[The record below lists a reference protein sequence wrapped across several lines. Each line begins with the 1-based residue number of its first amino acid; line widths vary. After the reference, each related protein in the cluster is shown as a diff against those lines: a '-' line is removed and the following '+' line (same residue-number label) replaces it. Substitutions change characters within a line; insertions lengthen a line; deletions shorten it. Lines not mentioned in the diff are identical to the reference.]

1 MQHGTHGTH
10 TTRHVSYLFELAE
23 GDVVCVGLL
32 SLFIVQVRSQIL
44 VAIVLLLDLKV
55 VVEIER

>member
-1 MQHGTHGTH
+1 
-10 TTRHVSYLFELAE
+10 LAE